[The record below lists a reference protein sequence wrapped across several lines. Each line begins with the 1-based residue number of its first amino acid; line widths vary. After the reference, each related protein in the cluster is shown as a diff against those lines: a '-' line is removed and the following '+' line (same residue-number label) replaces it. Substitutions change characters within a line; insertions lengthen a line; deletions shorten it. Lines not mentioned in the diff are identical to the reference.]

1 MINVIG
7 RDSSVNSEWIIAK
20 CNSHEEAL
28 KVYNEEIK
36 KWKDVFIEE
45 DNYEEI

>member
-1 MINVIG
+1 MVNVIG
-7 RDSSVNSEWIIAK
+7 RDNSVNSESIIAK
-20 CNSHEEAL
+20 CDDYEEAL
-28 KVYNEEIK
+28 KIYNEEIK